1 MNSNTGRS
9 SSAAAANASFRG
21 TFGFIAVEIAV
32 PLQASLSYTC
42 VTLSLRQ
49 GLGHYWRWRVVYDLG
64 WADAFR

>member
-32 PLQASLSYTC
+32 PLQASLLYLCNTKSEAGFR
-42 VTLSLRQ
+42 TLLAME
-49 GLGHYWRWRVVYDLG
+49 GCI
-64 WADAFR
+64 